1 MVRRAPRAWLAAA
14 AARGAA
20 GVAAAEAAEAA
31 VAACADA
38 ALNLGPA
45 PLGLPPLFQA
55 PGPAPGLQEPPVKRL
70 RQAAEAREQ
79 QLFEANFQDRVG
91 WVWWR
96 LGFSLSLSLS
106 LSLFSL

>member
-79 QLFEANFQDRVG
+79 QLFEANFQDRGV
-91 WVWWR
+91 R
-96 LGFSLSLSLS
+96 T
-106 LSLFSL
+106 

>member
-55 PGPAPGLQEPPVKRL
+55 PGPAPGLQEPPPNW
-70 RQAAEAREQ
+70 
-79 QLFEANFQDRVG
+79 QLQLHRNLFFFFSKKMKFPSHLTF
-91 WVWWR
+91 WVC
-96 LGFSLSLSLS
+96 SQHIQND
-106 LSLFSL
+106 